1 MVIRRQGSYRSGARA
16 GAAKLIHCW
25 MRSDGLLRGSM
36 YSSMARCKFRRLLPA
51 RHVTLDAMK
60 ADPAL
65 LQAAL
70 VGYESKLAQIN
81 EAISE
86 IRRELRQAHGAT
98 PGATPSVSTAATAT
112 APRRARR
119 KLSAAAR
126 ARIAAAQ
133 KKRWTEYKKNKK

>member
-1 MVIRRQGSYRSGARA
+1 
-16 GAAKLIHCW
+16 

-36 YSSMARCKFRRLLPA
+36 NSSMARCKFRRLLPA